1 MRVAIV
7 VHGRFHG
14 FDLARAL
21 LEAGIEA
28 RVFTNYPRR
37 VAARFGL
44 PRERVSGCVWHGIAA
59 RLLQRCPRSR
69 GAPIPL
75 EAWVHRAFSRWAAG
89 RVRRADFDVVHCF
102 SGVAEELWRR
112 LGPGG
117 PLRSLV
123 RGSVHIQTQHDIL
136 AEEERLT
143 GVKLEKPSP
152 WMLAREVREYEL
164 SDQITV
170 LSRFAERS
178 FLERGMVAGKLVL
191 IPLGSELSRFRA
203 SHETL
208 VARQQRILAGGPLQV
223 LIVST
228 WSMQK
233 GAPYLIQTARALG
246 SLAQCRFVG
255 AIGQD
260 ARHLLPEARTVME
273 FCPRVPQHE
282 LPRHYGWGDVF
293 LFPTLQDGFA
303 VVLAQAQA
311 AGLPLLAT
319 PNCAAPELVSEGRTG
334 WIRPIRDA
342 TAYVDQLRWCATHRE
357 QLAAMVDAVAAS
369 HMPRDWLTVA
379 QDFRVAVIAGIDRCA
394 GLAVAGKLR

>member
-178 FLERGMVAGKLVL
+178 FLSAAWS
-191 IPLGSELSRFRA
+191 PGS
-203 SHETL
+203 
-208 VARQQRILAGGPLQV
+208 
-223 LIVST
+223 
-228 WSMQK
+228 
-233 GAPYLIQTARALG
+233 
-246 SLAQCRFVG
+246 
-255 AIGQD
+255 
-260 ARHLLPEARTVME
+260 
-273 FCPRVPQHE
+273 
-282 LPRHYGWGDVF
+282 
-293 LFPTLQDGFA
+293 
-303 VVLAQAQA
+303 
-311 AGLPLLAT
+311 
-319 PNCAAPELVSEGRTG
+319 
-334 WIRPIRDA
+334 
-342 TAYVDQLRWCATHRE
+342 WC
-357 QLAAMVDAVAAS
+357 
-369 HMPRDWLTVA
+369 
-379 QDFRVAVIAGIDRCA
+379 
-394 GLAVAGKLR
+394 